1 MGNKDKSAEAQGIQE
16 MPQSS
21 VVKAI
26 VAGEAQDTG
35 GVVGKRLLSFIERV
49 ERIEEEKA
57 GLVDDIKDVMTEA
70 KGVGFDTKIIRR
82 IIRERKMDVE
92 SRREEAELMDLYKSA
107 IGME

>member
-1 MGNKDKSAEAQGIQE
+1 MGDNSKSAEAADIQD
-16 MPQSS
+16 MPHST

-49 ERIEEEKA
+49 ERLDEEKA
-57 GLVDDIKDVMTEA
+57 GLGDDVKDVMAEA

-82 IIRERKMDVE
+82 IIRERKMAVE
-92 SRREEAELMDLYKSA
+92 KRREEAELMDLYKSA